1 MPPHLRVFCE
11 PEATGLDAPPATV
24 AIRLGDLLPL
34 LSTAHRFHFQWLRD
48 FANDEIRI
56 TEDLYQVLQEFN
68 GFRPSA

>member
-1 MPPHLRVFCE
+1 MAPHLRLFCE
-11 PEATGLDAPPATV
+11 PESSELGSPPATV

-34 LSTAHRFHFQWLRD
+34 LSTAHRFQFQWLCD

-56 TEDLYQVLQEFN
+56 TEDLYHVLQEFN